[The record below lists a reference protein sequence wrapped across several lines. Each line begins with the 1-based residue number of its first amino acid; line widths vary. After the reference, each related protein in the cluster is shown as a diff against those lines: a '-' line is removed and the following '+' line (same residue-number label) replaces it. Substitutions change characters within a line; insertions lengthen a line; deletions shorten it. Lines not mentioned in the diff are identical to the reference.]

1 MSLEQFVR
9 RPRAETKLHP
19 RRLVPAPF
27 QTLPVSVCMYLCV
40 SHHSNYK
47 YRLSV
52 SLSNN
57 LFMCLCASSA
67 KSLQEF
73 AAVLQ
78 NLEDER
84 TRMVSDQEVVI
95 NIIDGGK
102 LIYFSF
108 CEYQPS
114 EMCQCAHMWWR
125 ECSLVSW
132 LKFNH
137 LDCKNIYE
145 SFSAAASD
153 RSIISGL
160 N

>member
-1 MSLEQFVR
+1 
-9 RPRAETKLHP
+9 
-19 RRLVPAPF
+19 
-27 QTLPVSVCMYLCV
+27 
-40 SHHSNYK
+40 
-47 YRLSV
+47 
-52 SLSNN
+52 
-57 LFMCLCASSA
+57 MCLCASSA

-95 NIIDGGK
+95 NIIDGRK

-137 LDCKNIYE
+137 LDCKKHLWIVLCSDVWSIHNLRLKLR
-145 SFSAAASD
+145 ASGRFCSEPSSRAVLTMEVQNVIRGNY
-153 RSIISGL
+153 RSYQEDLSGQFDSMNTKRAFL
-160 N
+160 S